1 MAKNQASETE
11 NAGNGSARAPHDETG
26 WDPLE
31 DEKAGAEKSEPAKPA
46 KHFNLVR
53 FLQEKPQG
61 SGIRALLNAKYRTEV
76 KTMEEWES
84 ALADLLNKK
93 TK

>member
-1 MAKNQASETE
+1 MAKNQANETE

-31 DEKAGAEKSEPAKPA
+31 NEKEEEKKSESVKPS
-46 KHFNLVR
+46 KRLNLVR
-53 FLQEKPQG
+53 FLQEKPQV
-61 SGIRALLNAKYRTEV
+61 SGIRVLLNAKYRTAV
-76 KTMEEWES
+76 KTMAEWES
-84 ALADLLNKK
+84 SLADLLNKK